1 MWNHIAADK
10 VHDTLGKWMQ
20 VDGLSLVFDIDKS
33 HGTFVHDAVTGK
45 EYLDFFSMFATSPV
59 GYNHPRFRKDDVIR
73 RLGELAVTNVTNSD
87 FYTREMASFV
97 DEFTKYAKPEHMKH
111 LFLIAGGALG
121 VENAIK
127 TAVDWKV
134 RQNFRNG
141 YRFECGQQVLHF
153 EDAFHGRTGYTV
165 SMTNTFAKNKNKY
178 FSKLDWPRVISP
190 KITFPLNS
198 ENLDKVI
205 ELENLAVA
213 QVERHIME
221 NPDDIAAILIE
232 PIQGEGGDNHF
243 RAEFFLELRRVCDEN
258 DMMLI
263 LDEVQTGVGLTG
275 KMWCYEHFGIEADML
290 AFGKKT
296 QVCGFMAGSRIDE
309 EPENVFVEASRL
321 NSTWGGNLIDMIRGW
336 MYLDIIREEQ
346 LIGNAARMG
355 EKLRTGLETLQG
367 EFPELLSNARGRGLM
382 CAVDFPEP
390 EIRNAVLG
398 KIFDNGVL
406 IPACGRATMRFRPPL
421 NVSENEI
428 HQGIDILRKS
438 IKEYLG

>member
-10 VHDTLGKWMQ
+10 VHDSLGKWMQ
-20 VDGLSLVFDIDKS
+20 VDGLSLVFDLDKS

-59 GYNHPRFRKDDVIR
+59 GYNHSRFRKDDVIR

-97 DEFTKYAKPEHMKH
+97 DKFTQYAKPDHMKH
-111 LFLIAGGALG
+111 MFLIAGGALG
-121 VENAIK
+121 IENAIK

-134 RQNFRNG
+134 RQNFRHG
-141 YRFECGQQVLHF
+141 YRFECGHQVVHF
-153 EDAFHGRTGYTV
+153 EEAFHGRTGYTV
-165 SMTNTFAKNKNKY
+165 SMTNTFTKNKNKY
-178 FSKLDWPRVISP
+178 FSKLDWPRVINP
-190 KITFPLNS
+190 KITFPLDN

-205 ELENLAVA
+205 ELENLAIA
-213 QVERHIME
+213 QIERHIME

-232 PIQGEGGDNHF
+232 PVQGEGGDNHF
-243 RAEFFLELRRVCDEN
+243 RKEFFQELRRVSDEN
-258 DMMLI
+258 DIMLI

-309 EPENVFVEASRL
+309 EPANVFVEPSRL

-336 MYLDIIREEQ
+336 IYLDIIREER
-346 LIGNAARMG
+346 LIDNAVKMG

-382 CAVDFPEP
+382 CAMDFPEP
-390 EIRNAVLG
+390 EIRDAVRS
-398 KIFDNGVL
+398 KIFENGVL

-421 NVSENEI
+421 NISEKEI
-428 HQGIDILRKS
+428 NQGIDTIRKS
-438 IKEYLG
+438 IKQYLG